1 MKDYIE
7 LQLMRKL
14 QDLMVDIYRTTQS
27 VPTHRHLVSK
37 IRRDIKDVNAR
48 VSYSYQS
55 FLEEERIAAYD
66 QAMKGLENI
75 VFYTRM
81 LAEYELFSN
90 KEFGKIK
97 NQADFLTGF
106 LTGLSIVEKKKLRNH
121 KLKLNLRYN

>member
-7 LQLMRKL
+7 VQLMRRL
-14 QDLMVDIYRTTQS
+14 QDLMIDVYRTTQS
-27 VPTHRHLVSK
+27 IPTHRHLVSK
-37 IRRDIKDVNAR
+37 IRKDIKDVNAR

-55 FLEEERIAAYD
+55 FLEEERISAYD
-66 QAMKGLENI
+66 QAIKGLEDLI
-75 VFYTRM
+75 FYARM
-81 LAEYELFSN
+81 LAEYELLAK

-106 LTGLSIVEKKKLRNH
+106 LAGLSIVEKKKLRNH